1 MIRIFLTCL
10 ILILLY
16 FIFKNRIYS
25 KRKINKIKNFK
36 NEFTN
41 KNAKIEKIFLR
52 NNERLIKDPNI
63 DLIIGLYE
71 NESELALKTNIHRAR
86 LAKFNKSKLNGEFIY
101 QDLKG
106 KIYKIDNN
114 KKEYI

>member
-1 MIRIFLTCL
+1 MINISITLF
-10 ILILLY
+10 ILIILY
-16 FIFKNRIYS
+16 FICKNKFFS
-25 KRKINKIKNFK
+25 NKKINKIKNFK
-36 NEFTN
+36 NKFTN
-41 KNAKIEKIFLR
+41 KEAKIEKIFLR

-71 NESELALKTNIHRAR
+71 KESELALKTNIHRAR
-86 LAKFNKSKLNGEFIY
+86 LAKFSKSKLNGEFIY

-106 KIYKIDNN
+106 NIYKIINK

>member
-1 MIRIFLTCL
+1 MIKISITFL
-10 ILILLY
+10 ILTL
-16 FIFKNRIYS
+16 IYYIW
-25 KRKINKIKNFK
+25 KRKFFSNKKINKIKNFK
-36 NEFTN
+36 NKFTN
-41 KNAKIEKIFLR
+41 KEAKIEKIFLR

-71 NESELALKTNIHRAR
+71 KESELTLKTNIHRAR

-106 KIYKIDNN
+106 NIYKINN
-114 KKEYI
+114 KKKEYI

>member
-1 MIRIFLTCL
+1 MIKIFITF
-10 ILILLY
+10 LLSVIFY
-16 FIFKNRIYS
+16 FICRNIFFSNTKN
-25 KRKINKIKNFK
+25 NKIKNFK
-36 NEFTN
+36 NKFTN
-41 KNAKIEKIFLR
+41 KEAKIEKIFLR

-71 NESELALKTNIHRAR
+71 KESELELKTNIHRAR

-106 KIYKIDNN
+106 NIYKINN
-114 KKEYI
+114 KKKEYI

>member
-1 MIRIFLTCL
+1 MVYFFLTL
-10 ILILLY
+10 ISIITFY
-16 FIFKNRIYS
+16 FILKKIFFSTKKN
-25 KRKINKIKNFK
+25 NKIKNFK
-36 NEFTN
+36 NKFTN
-41 KNAKIEKIFLR
+41 KEAKIEKIFLR

-63 DLIIGLYE
+63 NLIVGLYE
-71 NESELALKTNIHRAR
+71 KESELALKTNIHRAR

-106 KIYKIDNN
+106 NIYKIINK

>member
-1 MIRIFLTCL
+1 MIKFFTIFV

-16 FIFKNRIYS
+16 FILKNKFFS
-25 KRKINKIKNFK
+25 NKKINKIQNFK
-36 NEFTN
+36 NKFTN
-41 KNAKIEKIFLR
+41 TESKIEKIFLR
-52 NNERLIKDPNI
+52 DNERLIKDPNI

-71 NESELALKTNIHRAR
+71 KESELIMKTNIHRAR

-106 KIYKIDNN
+106 NIYKIINEN
-114 KKEYI
+114 KKYI

>member
-1 MIRIFLTCL
+1 MIEFSIIFL
-10 ILILLY
+10 ILILFY
-16 FIFKNRIYS
+16 FICKNKFFS
-25 KRKINKIKNFK
+25 NKKINKIKNFK
-36 NEFTN
+36 NKFTN
-41 KNAKIEKIFLR
+41 KEAKIEKIFLR

-71 NESELALKTNIHRAR
+71 KESELALKTNIHRAR

-106 KIYKIDNN
+106 NLYKIINK

>member
-1 MIRIFLTCL
+1 MIKISIALL
-10 ILILLY
+10 IIVFY
-16 FIFKNRIYS
+16 FIYKNFFS
-25 KRKINKIKNFK
+25 NKKINKIKNFK
-36 NEFTN
+36 NKFTN
-41 KNAKIEKIFLR
+41 KEAKIEKIFLR

-71 NESELALKTNIHRAR
+71 KESELSLKTNIHRAR

-101 QDLKG
+101 QDLQG
-106 KIYKIDNN
+106 NIYKIINK

>member
-1 MIRIFLTCL
+1 MIKFFTIFV

-16 FIFKNRIYS
+16 FILKNKFFS
-25 KRKINKIKNFK
+25 NKKINKIKNFK
-36 NEFTN
+36 NKFTN
-41 KNAKIEKIFLR
+41 KEAKIEKIFLR

-71 NESELALKTNIHRAR
+71 KESELALKTNIHRAR
-86 LAKFNKSKLNGEFIY
+86 LATFNKSKLNGEFIY

-106 KIYKIDNN
+106 NIYKINN
-114 KKEYI
+114 KKKEYI

>member
-1 MIRIFLTCL
+1 MIKISIALLIIIFYL
-10 ILILLY
+10 IC
-16 FIFKNRIYS
+16 KNKFFS
-25 KRKINKIKNFK
+25 NKKINKIKNFK
-36 NEFTN
+36 NKFTN
-41 KNAKIEKIFLR
+41 KEAKIEKIFSR

-71 NESELALKTNIHRAR
+71 KESELTLKTNIHRAR

-106 KIYKIDNN
+106 NIYKIINK

>member
-1 MIRIFLTCL
+1 MIKFFLTFIGL
-10 ILILLY
+10 ISLY
-16 FIFKNRIYS
+16 FIFKN
-25 KRKINKIKNFK
+25 KIFANKKIDNIKNFK
-36 NEFTN
+36 NKFTN
-41 KNAKIEKIFLR
+41 TEAKIEKIFLR

-71 NESELALKTNIHRAR
+71 KESELKLKTNIHRAR
-86 LAKFNKSKLNGEFIY
+86 LAKFKKSKLNGEFIY

-106 KIYKIDNN
+106 KIYKIINK

>member
-1 MIRIFLTCL
+1 MIKFSLTFL
-10 ILILLY
+10 ILMLFY
-16 FIFKNRIYS
+16 FICKNKFFS
-25 KRKINKIKNFK
+25 NKKINRIKNFK
-36 NEFTN
+36 NKFTN
-41 KNAKIEKIFLR
+41 KEAKIEKIFLR

-63 DLIIGLYE
+63 DLTIGLYE
-71 NESELALKTNIHRAR
+71 KESELTLKTNIHRAR

-106 KIYKIDNN
+106 NIYKIINK

>member
-1 MIRIFLTCL
+1 MIKIFLTL
-10 ILILLY
+10 IIFVLIY
-16 FIFKNRIYS
+16 FIFNNKFFSN
-25 KRKINKIKNFK
+25 KKINKIKDFK
-36 NEFTN
+36 KKFTN
-41 KNAKIEKIFLR
+41 KEAKIEKIFLR

-63 DLIIGLYE
+63 DLIVGLYE
-71 NESELALKTNIHRAR
+71 KESDLALKTNIHRAR

-106 KIYKIDNN
+106 NIYKIINK